1 MPSTKTIASAFS
13 VGQRCCGY
21 VSVGRM
27 GTSWTRVIIVTRASV
42 SVAIGFVVVIVPPIV
57 VTVAVFRI
65 SIRLISIPFLV
76 TDTIFQRIYFALEC
90 R

>member
-1 MPSTKTIASAFS
+1 M
-13 VGQRCCGY
+13 
-21 VSVGRM
+21 
-27 GTSWTRVIIVTRASV
+27 IIVTRSSV

-57 VTVAVFRI
+57 VTVAVFRV

-76 TDTIFQRIYFALEC
+76 TDTIFQRIHFVLEF